1 MTAVDING
9 AALTVGDNVLV
20 LYGNIGA
27 LDSTQDNRAYLAL
40 PDGTTLYVDT
50 QRLEKIDGTSIDDA
64 IATAM
69 PPGAGSVGTA
79 TLDFGAFPGKSDASV
94 NVIGQP
100 GILGTSVVQAW
111 LRPEATA
118 DHTADEHRLETIR
131 VEVGDIVPGVGFT
144 IYGMNSSQM
153 NEPVV
158 GARTPTGVL
167 LPAVA
172 MPAGPRVS
180 SGPTLP
186 SRYGGGTGT
195 RIYGQWS
202 VQWRW
207 S

>member
-50 QRLEKIDGTSIDDA
+50 QRLEKIAGTSIDDA

-167 LPAVA
+167 LPTAA
-172 MPAGPRVS
+172 MPAGPRADP
-180 SGPTLP
+180 GTTRP
-186 SRYGGGTGT
+186 STYGGGTGT